1 MDKLIRFGGAVKQL
15 LESEAGQILLL
26 SGFSVAAIV
35 LYFLKGDRYLLG
47 IFVNPLLLA
56 MKGGKRQQ

>member
-1 MDKLIRFGGAVKQL
+1 MDKLIRFGGAVKL
-15 LESEAGQILLL
+15 FLESEAGQILIL
-26 SGFSVAAIV
+26 SAFSITAVI

-56 MKGGKRQQ
+56 MKGGKRQ